1 MTTMYLEEVISITT
15 TVFYLINVLNNIRTR
30 SSLIFDRT
38 MIIHNIG
45 AIDHLVDNSCFL
57 VFAVVS
63 ESEIFK
69 IRKKLGGCVL
79 LL

>member
-15 TVFYLINVLNNIRTR
+15 TVFYLINALNNIRTR

-38 MIIHNIG
+38 MIIDNIG
-45 AIDHLVDNSCFL
+45 VIDHLLNNSCFL
-57 VFAVVS
+57 VFVVVS

-69 IRKKLGGCVL
+69 IRKN
-79 LL
+79 